1 MFDLSKALNQVDR
14 EKKKAEKA
22 QEQLKHDQKKRA
34 YKWYREEIATLEDLL
49 RQSDEKRKKAE
60 APDNLKALES
70 GNLHESLSFQGKTE
84 LQLILD
90 YNSLKREFKEKVAN
104 EVDMQTTKMKK
115 KLEEKDTEIIQL
127 KEGLGTVK
135 EVFKTIVRLQKE
147 NEEYLRL
154 LNVCI

>member
-1 MFDLSKALNQVDR
+1 LDLAKALDR
-14 EKKKAEKA
+14 
-22 QEQLKHDQKKRA
+22 
-34 YKWYREEIATLEDLL
+34 
-49 RQSDEKRKKAE
+49 
-60 APDNLKALES
+60 
-70 GNLHESLSFQGKTE
+70 
-84 LQLILD
+84 
-90 YNSLKREFKEKVAN
+90 

>member
-1 MFDLSKALNQVDR
+1 MDLAKALDR
-14 EKKKAEKA
+14 
-22 QEQLKHDQKKRA
+22 
-34 YKWYREEIATLEDLL
+34 
-49 RQSDEKRKKAE
+49 
-60 APDNLKALES
+60 
-70 GNLHESLSFQGKTE
+70 
-84 LQLILD
+84 
-90 YNSLKREFKEKVAN
+90 